1 MALPLYMAQFAY
13 ISEAW
18 AAFMQHSEDRT
29 PVIEDLAERLGCR
42 FQAFYYSLGEYDGFV
57 ILDAPNE
64 TAVTAFILASMA
76 PGHVRATKTDCTHE
90 RWSYVRCNEE
100 SKSYEYHGPRE

>member
-1 MALPLYMAQFAY
+1 MVMTLYMAQFAY
-13 ISEAW
+13 TSEAW
-18 AAFMQHSEDRT
+18 AALRKHPEDRT
-29 PVIEDLAERLGCR
+29 LAIEDLAERLGCR

-76 PGHVRATKTDCTHE
+76 PATSVR
-90 RWSYVRCNEE
+90 RRRLYS
-100 SKSYEYHGPRE
+100 